1 MHVIFHAFS
10 KLQYIYTCWHRR
22 RLPRDA
28 KRESSGCTRSTRG
41 KFYDTG
47 SGATRKSRRE
57 HSSELQPEHNALL
70 EDMMRLFLVP
80 PRYVFWTSCMLLV
93 DSIKRILYLTM
104 SSKPDRS
111 MVVTTWKKL
120 PAVEAWSGRESF
132 FFFFL
137 MTFSWN
143 PLRINVVLM
152 KELNIKLQSF
162 FQSIYII
169 EFYFETWKSGCLIW
183 CFFELYNFK
192 ILMMRTESILVW
204 MQIRSCHVVEF
215 LLKNSKHLRI
225 DYIIFILMDYL
236 NTKII

>member
-1 MHVIFHAFS
+1 MHAIFHAFS
-10 KLQYIYTCWHRR
+10 RLQYIYTRWHRR

-47 SGATRKSRRE
+47 SGTTRKSRRE

-93 DSIKRILYLTM
+93 DSIKRILYLDIATM
-104 SSKPDRS
+104 SSKQDRS

-120 PAVEAWSGRESF
+120 PAVKAWSGREDF
-132 FFFFL
+132 AKFLWIILFFFL

-143 PLRINVVLM
+143 PLQINVVLM

-162 FQSIYII
+162 FQSIYLN
-169 EFYFETWKSGCLIW
+169 YR
-183 CFFELYNFK
+183 
-192 ILMMRTESILVW
+192 ILFQNIKKLLSYLM
-204 MQIRSCHVVEF
+204 F
-215 LLKNSKHLRI
+215 LRVI
-225 DYIIFILMDYL
+225 QF
-236 NTKII
+236 

>member
-10 KLQYIYTCWHRR
+10 RLQYIYTRWHRR

-80 PRYVFWTSCMLLV
+80 PRYVFWTLCMLLV
-93 DSIKRILYLTM
+93 DSIKRILYLDIATM
-104 SSKPDRS
+104 SSKQDRS

-120 PAVEAWSGRESF
+120 PRRLKREVEGNH
-132 FFFFL
+132 FFL
-137 MTFSWN
+137 NDIFMKSITDKRWVN
-143 PLRINVVLM
+143 ERI
-152 KELNIKLQSF
+152 E
-162 FQSIYII
+162 Y
-169 EFYFETWKSGCLIW
+169 
-183 CFFELYNFK
+183 
-192 ILMMRTESILVW
+192 
-204 MQIRSCHVVEF
+204 
-215 LLKNSKHLRI
+215 
-225 DYIIFILMDYL
+225 
-236 NTKII
+236 